1 MFTTLEIALIITPII
16 AGLIGAGVFPVII
29 KTSYKRKFFK
39 KSNKRTVHGKFVSTL
54 GGIGIFMGLL
64 MGCSIAAFVAQD
76 LALMTKL
83 YGVIFPLMIVFI
95 LGVWDDLQELKAHEK
110 ALVQGLAGVVL
121 LWLHPIVITDLGGLL
136 GIGQIPYWLG
146 YIVSFLV
153 VFTLINAVNLLDGID
168 GFAGLYA
175 TLLSFFMVLSGYVL
189 EVFYLQIIG
198 LATIGVLSPFLYYN
212 MFHRRKLF
220 MGDSG
225 SMVLGLLTAFYALS
239 FVHEVQSTPSELSH
253 PYSWLLALTAL
264 PLLDLLRVIVIRW
277 SQGRPIFSPDKNHIH
292 HAYLNMGLS
301 HNQTTFIVM
310 ELTLSLW
317 LFVYWFEF
325 LTQGW
330 HILVV
335 ALLMLGIYLGPILFY
350 KLKQKFFF
358 A

>member
-29 KTSYKRKFFK
+29 KISYQRKFFK
-39 KSNKRTVHGKFVSTL
+39 KSNARTVHGKFVSTL

-64 MGCSIAAFVAQD
+64 MGCSLAAFVAQD

-95 LGVWDDLQELKAHEK
+95 LGVWDDLEHLKFFEK
-110 ALVQGLAGVVL
+110 IFVQSLAAVIL

-136 GIGQIPYWLG
+136 GLGLIPYWLG
-146 YIVSFLV
+146 YLGSFLV
-153 VFTLINAVNLLDGID
+153 IFTLINAVNLLDGID

-175 TLLSFFMVLSGYVL
+175 GLLSFFMVLGGYIL
-189 EVFYLQIIG
+189 GVFYLQILG
-198 LATIGVLSPFLYYN
+198 LATMGVLSPFLYYN
-212 MFHRRKLF
+212 MYHRRKLF

-239 FVHEVQSTPSELSH
+239 FVHEVQQNPSEIMH

-277 SQGRPIFSPDKNHIH
+277 SQGRPIFSPDKNHLH

-325 LTQGW
+325 LPQGW
-330 HILVV
+330 HMLVV
-335 ALLMLGIYLGPILFY
+335 ALLMMGIYLGPIWFY
-350 KLKQKFFF
+350 KLKHKYFF

>member
-1 MFTTLEIALIITPII
+1 MFTTLEIAMIITPII

-29 KTSYKRKFFK
+29 KISYKRKFFK
-39 KSNKRTVHGKFVSTL
+39 KSNKRTVHGNFVSTL

-76 LALMTKL
+76 LGLMTKL

-95 LGVWDDLQELKAHEK
+95 LGVWDDLQNLKLLEK
-110 ALVQGLAGVVL
+110 IFIQFLATAIL
-121 LWLHPIVITDLGGLL
+121 LLLHPIVITDLDGLF

-146 YIVSFLV
+146 YLGSFLV

-175 TLLSFFMVLSGYVL
+175 TLLSFFMVLGGYVMG
-189 EVFYLQIIG
+189 VFYLQIIG
-198 LATIGVLSPFLYYN
+198 LATMGVLSPFLYYN

-239 FVHEVQSTPSELSH
+239 FVHEVQQSSSEITH

-264 PLLDLLRVIVIRW
+264 PLVDLLRVIVIRL

-325 LTQGW
+325 LPQGW

-358 A
+358 G